1 MCYTHNHIDKNIL
14 FKVKC
19 SLDTKHYC
27 RIKNITIN
35 CFILVEA
42 YAKINQTKLGLREKN
57 LNIVKNFDSYEDFL
71 NYQENIEDFNIN
83 PEIKL
88 MINSLQ
94 NDQCIIDFKNN

>member
-1 MCYTHNHIDKNIL
+1 
-14 FKVKC
+14 
-19 SLDTKHYC
+19 
-27 RIKNITIN
+27 
-35 CFILVEA
+35 
-42 YAKINQTKLGLREKN
+42 
-57 LNIVKNFDSYEDFL
+57 L